1 MPQTIHRGI
10 KALIDEANAE
20 IETLSAT
27 EAIKAAQSDDVVIVD
42 IRDPREIERDGRIP
56 GAFSCTRGM
65 LEFWIDPAS
74 PYAKPVFQQEKKFI
88 FHCAGGMRSAL
99 AAKTARRSGR
109 EGRAQEGEGLEPHD
123 HPPSSVMPGLVP
135 GIHVLEPCGMKD
147 VDGWDV

>member
-10 KALIDEANAE
+10 LALIDEANAE
-20 IETLSAT
+20 IETLSAVQAI
-27 EAIKAAQSDDVVIVD
+27 EAAKSGDVVIVD

-74 PYAKPVFQQEKKFI
+74 PYAKPVFQGDKKFI

-99 AAKTARRSGR
+99 AAKTAQARRQIRRPYGR
-109 EGRAQEGEGLEPHD
+109 PALAPCPARFS
-123 HPPSSVMPGLVP
+123 PPAPSA
-135 GIHVLEPCGMKD
+135 
-147 VDGWDV
+147 

>member
-1 MPQTIHRGI
+1 MTGAKTTDGDKRSEEGEQMPQTIHRGI

-27 EAIKAAQSDDVVIVD
+27 EAIRIAQDGDAVIVD

-74 PYAKPVFQQEKKFI
+74 PYAKPIFQEDKKFI

-99 AAKTARRSGR
+99 GAKAAQTWA
-109 EGRAQEGEGLEPHD
+109 
-123 HPPSSVMPGLVP
+123 
-135 GIHVLEPCGMKD
+135 
-147 VDGWDV
+147 